1 MSEPAA
7 KRART
12 GMPKYDEVAPPS
24 TWTFTVRTTP
34 KSTNAYIYNADGSKV
49 KFQLPR
55 CRVPFGIQDSM
66 NAGDKDENKSRP
78 NLELDVA
85 DPGLIAWAREA
96 DAAAIDYVTANS
108 RELMRKEMRRDFVE
122 QLFRRVI
129 PEPRTNEYNPL
140 LRTKIT
146 RTGNY
151 ATRVRIVTDPGSK
164 TTALRHRPGT
174 LEEIERDD
182 EVIAVVDVSN
192 IWFANNNAGM
202 ALTVTNLLV
211 FKKSSND
218 DDVFTV
224 DGVAGVESETSTPP
238 APIAPLCNALNPDPF
253 E

>member
-1 MSEPAA
+1 MSEPAP

-12 GMPKYDEVAPPS
+12 GMPRYDEVPPPS

-34 KSTNAYIYNADGSKV
+34 KSTNAYIYNGDGSKV

-55 CRVPFGIQDSM
+55 CRVPFGIQDAA
-66 NAGDKDENKSRP
+66 NAGEKEESKSRP
-78 NLELDVA
+78 NLELDVS

-108 RELMRKEMRRDFVE
+108 RELMRKEMRKDFVE

-129 PEPRTNEYNPL
+129 PEPRNNEYNPL

-146 RTGNY
+146 KTGNY
-151 ATRVRIVTDPGSK
+151 ATRVRVVTDPGSR

-174 LEEIERDD
+174 LDEIERGD
-182 EVIAVVDVSN
+182 EVIVVVDASN
-192 IWFANNNAGM
+192 IWFANNSAGM
-202 ALTVTNLLV
+202 ALTATNILV
-211 FKKSSND
+211 FKKASND
-218 DDVFTV
+218 DDMFTV
-224 DGVAGVESETSTPP
+224 DGVAGVEVETSAPP
-238 APIAPLCNALNPDPF
+238 MVSVPLTHNLDPF